1 MSKKNILFVDLIPS
15 DQASLIGILQ
25 NDYECMSVQ
34 SGEDS
39 LSYIE
44 KNAGQIDLIITD
56 LDVSKKTE
64 FALISWIDNH
74 PKYRTV
80 PLLTMVEFDKGDDIR
95 IAFEMGADDIISKP
109 VNSDIVKKR
118 VSNMLCVGGNRKI
131 HNVMEDL
138 LQAEIDEYIGDLGMC
153 DCPICRRDLLSLT
166 LNHMEPKYVTSE
178 RGAAITK
185 AERIASRDSKLRL
198 LTEIAYCAQIVKKKP
213 NHE

>member
-1 MSKKNILFVDLIPS
+1 MSKKNILFVDLTSS
-15 DQASLIGILQ
+15 DQESLMEMLQ

-44 KNAGQIDLIITD
+44 NNAGQIDLIITD
-56 LDVSKKTE
+56 LDVSRQTE
-64 FALISWIDNH
+64 FALLSWIDNH
-74 PKYRTV
+74 PRYRNV
-80 PLLTMVEFDKGDDIR
+80 PLLTMVAFENADDIS
-95 IAFEMGADDIISKP
+95 IAFEMGADDIIAKP
-109 VNSDIVKKR
+109 VNSNIVKKR
-118 VSNMLCVGGNRKI
+118 VGNMLCVGGNRKL

-185 AERIASRDSKLRL
+185 AERIASRDSRLKL
-198 LTEIAYCAQIVKKKP
+198 LTQIAYCAQIVKKKP
-213 NHE
+213 NHN